1 MENDKENIIS
11 KSTDIVKDFGSELF
25 KNVSEK
31 RRLIIKKVI
40 MAALGSVPWVGG
52 VLSTT
57 VSIHDG
63 IKQSKT
69 NDLYQQW
76 LEEHQKR
83 MQELSQ
89 TLFELVNRF
98 DDFGDSI
105 NQRLESEEY
114 LQLVRKGFKTW
125 DNSDTQEKR
134 NLVRKLLSNSG
145 ASTLCPDDLIRLFID
160 WIEKYH
166 EAHFNVIRE
175 IYKNPGCTRFQ
186 IWTNVH
192 GKIPREDSAEADLF
206 KLLIH
211 DLSMGH
217 VIRQHRETTYDGQFL
232 KQRKPKPAGSSSTM
246 KSAFDDYEPY
256 ELTELGKQF
265 VHYTMDEVIPQIGK

>member
-83 MQELSQ
+83 MQELAQ

-160 WIEKYH
+160 WIETYH

-232 KQRKPKPAGSSSTM
+232 KQRKPKTAGSSSTM

>member
-1 MENDKENIIS
+1 MEKDQENIIS
-11 KSTDIVKDFGSELF
+11 DSTDISENFGGELL
-25 KNVSEK
+25 KNVSDHRK
-31 RRLIIKKVI
+31 LVIKKVI
-40 MAALGSVPWVGG
+40 MAALGSVPWVGS

-57 VSIHDG
+57 LSIHDG
-63 IKQSKT
+63 IKQSKV
-69 NDLYQQW
+69 NDLHKQW

-83 MQELSQ
+83 MQELAK
-89 TLFELVNRF
+89 TLLDLVSRF

-105 NQRLESEEY
+105 NERLESEEY
-114 LQLVRKGFKTW
+114 LKLVRKGFKTW

-134 NLVRKLLSNSG
+134 NLVRKLLSNAG
-145 ASTLCPDDLIRLFID
+145 ATTLCPDDLIRLFID
-160 WIEKYH
+160 WIEIYH

-175 IYKNPGCTRFQ
+175 IYKNPSCTRFQ
-186 IWTNVH
+186 IWANIH

-232 KQRKPKPAGSSSTM
+232 KQRRSKSSGGSTM
-246 KSAFDDYEPY
+246 KSAFDDNEPY
-256 ELTELGKQF
+256 ELTELGRQF
-265 VHYTMDEVIPQIGK
+265 VHYTMDDVVPQIS